1 MIQSLNF
8 MRTVS
13 EVLGQ
18 VQSVPDFS
26 GHTVDTVNYRNGYGD
41 TPLHIVANWGD
52 CEAIRLLVEAGAD
65 IILLDNM
72 KPDQVREAV
81 RLVAG
86 AGRLEV
92 SGGINLDNLDS
103 YLIQGIDYI
112 SVGALTH
119 SVPAVDMSLILD

>member
-65 IILLDNM
+65 INAIGESGFTPLHCAAEQDH
-72 KPDQVREAV
+72 EAAV
-81 RLVAG
+81 RLLLALG
-86 AGRLEV
+86 ARIEKDEGGDTALELAKLLSNSNAMRGFEESSGR
-92 SGGINLDNLDS
+92 
-103 YLIQGIDYI
+103 
-112 SVGALTH
+112 
-119 SVPAVDMSLILD
+119 